1 MAKRKYQVGQDGAV
15 DYFSQHRADNLKD
28 AGYAQNVIG
37 GLRAAGERYD
47 AVQRAMRERAGRGRA
62 TGISYTDPAT
72 GKMKEFRRGGERPA
86 SRVTINGKTFTGE
99 DVYKARGAA
108 KQHAADYR
116 KRSEFRDAMISLANP
131 NDPRGQRLIK
141 AANAWF
147 DSGRD
152 ISDKMRADFGNVLK
166 GRYAKITA
174 AASGM
179 KPGDFLSF
187 KREQDKR
194 VGSSGP
200 ADDASATASASAPK
214 ASAREG
220 VVADRFGRGSRSK
233 MYSAGA
239 PGPTTAN
246 RTVGID
252 RTESRERD
260 RLARERSSYF
270 ASGRGQRDYWQS
282 RLLNAAQLKEA
293 DDARRMHSDLLK
305 LMATSRKFG
314 INLDEALVDTSSV
327 PDSQPARQGAPSL
340 PSDSSLTSDSFLPS
354 DPSYWMY
361 RGNPEAGRYRTQGEM

>member
-1 MAKRKYQVGQDGAV
+1 MARNREWLSAVKNRGEGTV
-15 DYFSQHRADNLKD
+15 DYFTPYRVAD
-28 AGYAQNVIG
+28 AGLDISSGRRVKG
-37 GLRAAGERYD
+37 DEEWRLRDFSSRGND
-47 AVQRAMRERAGRGRA
+47 LVQRAMRDRAGRGRA

-72 GKMKEFRRGGERPA
+72 GQMKEFRRGGDRPA
-86 SRVTINGKTFTGE
+86 SRITVNGKTFSGD

-131 NDPRGQRLIK
+131 NDPKGQKFIK

-147 DSGRD
+147 DSGRE

-174 AASGM
+174 AVSGM

-187 KREQDKR
+187 KKEQDKR

-200 ADDASATASASAPK
+200 ADDAPATVSAPAPK
-214 ASAREG
+214 ASVREG
-220 VVADRFGRGSRSK
+220 VVTDKLGRGSRFK

-282 RLLNAAQLKEA
+282 RLLNAVQLKEA
-293 DDARRMHSDLLK
+293 DDARRMHRDLLK

-314 INLDEALVDTSSV
+314 INLDEAPVDTSSV
-327 PDSQPARQGAPSL
+327 QDSQPVRQEAPSL
-340 PSDSSLTSDSFLPS
+340 PSDSPYL
-354 DPSYWMY
+354 MY
-361 RGNPEAGRYRTQGEM
+361 RDKPEAGRYRMQGVV